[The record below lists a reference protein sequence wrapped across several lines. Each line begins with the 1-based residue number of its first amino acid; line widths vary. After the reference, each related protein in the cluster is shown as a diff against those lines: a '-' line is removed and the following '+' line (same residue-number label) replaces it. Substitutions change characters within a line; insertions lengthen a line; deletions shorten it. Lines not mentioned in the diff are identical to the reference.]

1 MDTYSSLIKQNAHL
15 AGVLLHPSSLP
26 SGKLD
31 KEAFRWLDFMAE
43 AGLRVWQVLPLG
55 VPQENRSPYQCYSA
69 FAMNPSFLAEEDY
82 QHINIKDD
90 NFKQWCKQEQH
101 WVDDYALFTALKEKF
116 EQQAWYDWP
125 DEYKNRETRVLQ
137 HFQQAQQDKL
147 DTTRWQ
153 QFCLYQRWYDLHKY
167 AQEKDILL
175 FGDMPIFIA
184 HDSADVWV
192 HRQFFRLNNDGSP
205 SVVAGVP
212 PDYFSETG
220 QRWGNPHYNWET
232 MQDDGFAWWL
242 KRLHNH
248 LELFDLVRIDH
259 FRGLEAVWVIPS
271 HCETAVDGKWEK
283 VAGDKLLQQLHEEM
297 GEIPIVAEDLGIITD
312 EVNALR
318 KKYHLPGMS
327 VLQFAFDHFSD
338 NPHKP
343 ENITY
348 DRIVYTGTHDN
359 DTTTGW
365 FNSLDKDT
373 QQQVMK
379 RLTVTDGNAVCNA
392 VIDAALKSKGQLAII
407 PLQDLLQLDSQA
419 RMNIPGVSEN
429 NWSWQFQWQEIPED
443 LAKITRQRLK
453 ESARINR
460 HDKNTAKSRNNDG

>member
-1 MDTYSSLIKQNAHL
+1 MDTYSRLIKEHTRL
-15 AGVLLHPSSLP
+15 AGVLLHPTSLP

-31 KEAFRWLDFMAE
+31 KDAFRWINFMAE
-43 AGLRVWQVLPLG
+43 AGLCVWQVLPLG
-55 VPQENRSPYQCYSA
+55 VPQQNRSPYQCYSA
-69 FAMNPSFLAEEDY
+69 FAMNQDLLDKAEY
-82 QHINIKDD
+82 QYSNVGQSS
-90 NFKQWCKQEQH
+90 FKQWCEKEQH
-101 WVDDYALFTALKEKF
+101 WLDDYALFMVLKQEF
-116 EQQAWYDWP
+116 EQHAWYDWP
-125 DEYKNRETRVLQ
+125 DKYKNRHKEALEG
-137 HFQQAQQDKL
+137 FQQTQQEAI
-147 DTTRWQ
+147 DTIRWQ
-153 QFCLYQRWYDLHKY
+153 QFCLYQRWYELRQHAK
-167 AQEKDILL
+167 ENGILL

-192 HRQFFRLNNDGSP
+192 HRQSFRLDDDGSP

-220 QRWGNPHYNWET
+220 QRWGNPHYNWQS
-232 MQDDGFAWWL
+232 MQKDGFDWWL

-271 HCETAVDGKWEK
+271 SCETAIDGTWEK
-283 VAGDKLLQQLHEEM
+283 VAGDKLLQRLHEEM
-297 GEIPIVAEDLGIITD
+297 GDIPIVAEDLGIITD

-327 VLQFAFDHFSD
+327 VLQFAFDQFSD

-365 FNSLDKDT
+365 FNSLDQST
-373 QQQVMK
+373 QQFVMEK
-379 RLTVTDGNAVCNA
+379 LNIHEPDTVCDA
-392 VIDAALKSKGQLAII
+392 VIDSALKSEGRLAII
-407 PLQDLLQLDSQA
+407 PLQDLLHLDSQA
-419 RMNIPGVSEN
+419 RINIPGISEN
-429 NWSWQFQWQEIPED
+429 NWTWQFHWQDIPEN
-443 LAKITRQRLK
+443 LAVETRRRLK
-453 ESARINR
+453 ES
-460 HDKNTAKSRNNDG
+460 SRLIKASS